1 MTPCKRLFCTAKE
14 PARGRQPCVSRPVTF
29 CILPFVF
36 LLSVTNPSLAASV
49 GWAATYGGS
58 KSDYASAIQ
67 QTDDGGYIVA
77 GGTESFGAGKEDFLI
92 LKLTPDGAVEW
103 QKTYGGADEDR
114 AYFIQQTGD
123 EGYIVVGKT
132 ESFGAGDEDV
142 WVLKLRPD
150 GSVEWQKTYGGTN
163 RDTAFSIQQTSDRGY
178 IVAGGAAFSSEG
190 RNDAWVLKLRYDGT
204 VEWQKTY
211 GGTGSDDVISIQQ
224 TDDGYI
230 VAGLTK
236 SFGDEKNAALVLKLG
251 TDGTMEWQKAYGGIS
266 KNVALSIRQTRD
278 GGFVAAGMTTSLG
291 AGLMAAWVLKLGP
304 DGTTE
309 WQKAYGGAGTDTAV
323 SIRQT
328 SDDEYIVVGVTTSSG
343 AGNEDVWVLKLRT
356 DGTVEW
362 QKTYGGINRDI
373 AASIQQAADGGYI
386 AAGQTKSFGAG
397 DKDIWVLKLRPDG
410 SIDPSCEFIRDTSA
424 SVGLGLATF
433 KSPGVNVRDSG
444 ATPQDSSAVVKDT
457 NVSANILCA
466 STVIK

>member
-1 MTPCKRLFCTAKE
+1 M
-14 PARGRQPCVSRPVTF
+14 
-29 CILPFVF
+29 
-36 LLSVTNPSLAASV
+36 AASV

-204 VEWQKTY
+204 VEWQKTC

-251 TDGTMEWQKAYGGIS
+251 TDGTME
-266 KNVALSIRQTRD
+266 
-278 GGFVAAGMTTSLG
+278 
-291 AGLMAAWVLKLGP
+291 
-304 DGTTE
+304 
-309 WQKAYGGAGTDTAV
+309 
-323 SIRQT
+323 
-328 SDDEYIVVGVTTSSG
+328 
-343 AGNEDVWVLKLRT
+343 
-356 DGTVEW
+356 
-362 QKTYGGINRDI
+362 
-373 AASIQQAADGGYI
+373 
-386 AAGQTKSFGAG
+386 
-397 DKDIWVLKLRPDG
+397 
-410 SIDPSCEFIRDTSA
+410 
-424 SVGLGLATF
+424 
-433 KSPGVNVRDSG
+433 
-444 ATPQDSSAVVKDT
+444 
-457 NVSANILCA
+457 
-466 STVIK
+466 